1 MSRSRFGVTLLV
13 LGCAVAMQARAE
25 GGGQGGDETP
35 PAWKFG
41 VTVFPTAVRNGE
53 NYTSAIATAD
63 RDWLHLEARTNYES
77 VGARSAFVGVNF
89 AGGGDLA
96 WELTPIV
103 GGVWGTTRG
112 FVPGIEASLAWR
124 RFDLYVEAEY
134 VNDPGQSGDSY
145 FYAWSELGFRP
156 VEWIRLGVAGQ
167 RTRAYG
173 VSREIQRGPFA
184 QATVGPLTIGA
195 YWFNPGGDAQVVV
208 GTIGIAF

>member
-1 MSRSRFGVTLLV
+1 MSRGRFGAGLLA
-13 LGCAVAMQARAE
+13 LGCAVAAQAEA
-25 GGGQGGDETP
+25 GSGGQGTDETP
-35 PAWKFG
+35 RAWEFG
-41 VTVFPTAVRNGE
+41 VTVFPTAVRDGE

-63 RDWLHLEARTNYES
+63 RGRLHLEARTNYES
-77 VGARSAFVGVNF
+77 IGARSAFVGINF
-89 AGGGDLA
+89 SGGSDLA
-96 WELTPIV
+96 WQLTPIV

-112 FVPGIEASLAWR
+112 FVPGIEASVAWR

-134 VNDPGQSGDSY
+134 VNDPRQSGDSY

-156 VEWIRLGVAGQ
+156 AEWIRLGVAGQ

-173 VSREIQRGPFA
+173 LSRDIQRGPFA
-184 QATVGPLTIGA
+184 QASLGPVTIGA